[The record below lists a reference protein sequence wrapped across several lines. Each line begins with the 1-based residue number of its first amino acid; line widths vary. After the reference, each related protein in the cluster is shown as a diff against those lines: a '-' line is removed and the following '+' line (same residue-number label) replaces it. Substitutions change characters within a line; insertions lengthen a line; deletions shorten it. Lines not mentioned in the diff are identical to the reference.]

1 MPLQWMEVL
10 GHPTVKDKVR
20 MLEKLKYE
28 YTVNDVYDLIEYL
41 NWENWQNF
49 EEYEKEKERSK
60 NANR

>member
-1 MPLQWMEVL
+1 MPLQWMQVL
-10 GHPTVKDKVR
+10 AHPTVKDKAEMIR
-20 MLEKLKYE
+20 KLKYE
-28 YTVNDVYDLIEYL
+28 YTIDDFYDLVEYL